1 MSVAASTYSAA
12 PRSLRARHF
21 NRIFI
26 YGLLILFAIVYLM
39 PLFVMLVTSFKTMDE
54 IQNGNMLSLP
64 QSPTFDPWIKAWGE
78 TCVGLTCNGIKG
90 YFWNSIKMVVPAV
103 AISTILG
110 SLNGY
115 VLTKWRFPGHTLVF
129 GLMLFACFIPFQSVL
144 LPMATVLGTLG
155 RFGNTLRNEIGMS
168 LGFGDP
174 TVNLVIVHVI
184 YGIGFTT
191 LFFRNY
197 YEAFPTEL
205 VKAAQVDGAGFFQIF
220 YRIMLPNSLPIIVVA
235 VIYQFTN
242 IWNDFLFASA
252 YAGSGDSMPMTVALN
267 NVVNTSTGV
276 VEYNVNMAA
285 AMIAALPTLLV
296 YVLAGRYFVR
306 GLMAG
311 AVKG

>member
-1 MSVAASTYSAA
+1 MSAIVSSGTAAR
-12 PRSLRARHF
+12 RSNGARMF

-26 YGLLILFAIVYLM
+26 YGLLAFFAVVYLM

-64 QSPTFDPWIKAWGE
+64 SSPTFEPWVKAWGE
-78 TCVGLTCNGIKG
+78 TCVGLTCAGIKG
-90 YFWNSIKMVVPAV
+90 YFWNSLKMVIPAV
-103 AISTILG
+103 LISTILG
-110 SLNGY
+110 ALNGY
-115 VLTKWRFPGHTLVF
+115 VLTKWRFRGHTLVF

-144 LPMATVLGTLG
+144 LPMATILGGLG
-155 RFGNTLRNEIGMS
+155 RFGVTLQNATGMS
-168 LGFGDP
+168 FGFGNP
-174 TVNLVIVHVI
+174 TVNLVLVHVI
-184 YGIGFTT
+184 YGLGFTT
-191 LFFRNY
+191 LFFRNF

-220 YRIMLPNSLPIIVVA
+220 RRIMLPNSLPIIVVT

-252 YAGSGDSMPMTVALN
+252 YAGTGESMPMTVALN

-285 AMIAALPTLLV
+285 AMIAAMPTLLV
-296 YVLAGRYFVR
+296 YILAGRYFVR

>member
-1 MSVAASTYSAA
+1 MSAIATPARQSTGGISA
-12 PRSLRARHF
+12 RTV
-21 NRIFI
+21 NRIVI
-26 YGLLILFAIVYLM
+26 YGLLALFALFYLM

-54 IQNGNMLSLP
+54 IQNGNMLALP
-64 QSPTFDPWIKAWGE
+64 QAPTFGPWIRAWSEVCSGL
-78 TCVGLTCNGIKG
+78 TCVGMKG

-103 AISTILG
+103 IISTLLG
-110 SLNGY
+110 ALNGY
-115 VLTKWRFPGHTLVF
+115 VLTKWRFRGATLVF

-144 LPMATVLGTLG
+144 LPMATILGSLG
-155 RFGNTLRNEIGMS
+155 RFGVKLQNATGFTF
-168 LGFGDP
+168 GFGNP
-174 TVNLVIVHVI
+174 TVNLVFVHVV

-197 YEAFPTEL
+197 YEAFPNEL
-205 VKAAQVDGAGFFQIF
+205 VKAAQIDGASFFQIF
-220 YRIMLPNSLPIIVVA
+220 RRIMLPNSLPIIVVT

-252 YAGSGDSMPMTVALN
+252 YAGSGDVMPMTVALN